1 MEVKATYYKGIV
13 IFEALF
19 FPVVFFFFP
28 SPIALTV
35 VRNLSFHFQMAQ
47 VSWLQICFSEPPS
60 SA

>member
-1 MEVKATYYKGIV
+1 MEVKAIYYKDIV

-35 VRNLSFHFQMAQ
+35 VNAVLYVQKMRLDS
-47 VSWLQICFSEPPS
+47 
-60 SA
+60 

>member
-19 FPVVFFFFP
+19 FPVVFFFS